1 MNIKRAFKTMVK
13 LGCGRIYVQEIEYG
27 KKLVSNGHVIVTVS
41 GEDFEANKEYL
52 KNICETDM
60 KKIALDTLNEENEEI
75 RPTTVSIKCGDTNT
89 RVMKSKNG
97 LGVVNEEYLKVLD
110 DVGCTNIFVVAKP
123 KGEMI
128 KTPLIETVVA
138 NGVVYHLNAVL
149 PINCNVRD
157 VLQHVLGF

>member
-1 MNIKRAFKTMVK
+1 
-13 LGCGRIYVQEIEYG
+13 
-27 KKLVSNGHVIVTVS
+27 
-41 GEDFEANKEYL
+41 
-52 KNICETDM
+52 M

-75 RPTTVSIKCGDTNT
+75 RHTTVSIKCGDTNT

-110 DVGCTNIFVVAKP
+110 DVGCSNIFVVAKP
-123 KGEMI
+123 KEEMI